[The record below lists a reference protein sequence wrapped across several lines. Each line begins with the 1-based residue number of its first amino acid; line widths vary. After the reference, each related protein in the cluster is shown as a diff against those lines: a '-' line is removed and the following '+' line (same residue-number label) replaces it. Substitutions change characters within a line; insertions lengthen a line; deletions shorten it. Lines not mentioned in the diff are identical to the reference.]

1 MKTINL
7 LNKVVELGFNRE
19 NALLEIDRS
28 LDKVI
33 GVENRKPLVE
43 EEINEKLA
51 LNILYGF
58 ECSEEFE

>member
-7 LNKVVELGFNRE
+7 LNKVVELGFDRE
-19 NALLEIDRS
+19 NALSEIDRS

-58 ECSEEFE
+58 ECSKE